1 MKNHRERLEK
11 KITENPKKQ
20 NPEHREQFVR
30 LLVRNDRAI
39 RAWLRSLLPTLDDV
53 DEVMQEVSVVAW
65 RKFDQLDDPENFR
78 RWACVIARY
87 EVLMYRRKKARDRI
101 VLGQEVEK
109 LIADEGLEELDRRE
123 RQLAALEACVA
134 KLPEK
139 RKSLVLRVYANRQS
153 IKTLA
158 VQLGKTPDALYK
170 ALSRTRLDLHECVKR
185 SLAQENQT

>member
-1 MKNHRERLEK
+1 MKNHRQLLEK
-11 KITENPKKQ
+11 KITENPKNQ

-87 EVLMYRRKKARDRI
+87 DVLMYRRKKARDRI

-170 ALSRTRLDLHECVKR
+170 TLSRTRLDLHECVKR
-185 SLAQENQT
+185 SLAQENRT

>member
-1 MKNHRERLEK
+1 LKNHRQRLEK

-109 LIADEGLEELDRRE
+109 LIADEGLEELDRSFPKNEKTSCFVFTPTGSRSKRWPFNWAK
-123 RQLAALEACVA
+123 RQMLSIRRLVVLALTFTNA
-134 KLPEK
+134 
-139 RKSLVLRVYANRQS
+139 
-153 IKTLA
+153 
-158 VQLGKTPDALYK
+158 
-170 ALSRTRLDLHECVKR
+170 
-185 SLAQENQT
+185 